1 MAYNVILTTR
11 VGDIVKLEEKME
23 NNPLDNQIIR
33 MSNIIARKN
42 PKNNKTKEQLTH
54 TEKRLFYMSLAQAKN
69 IDDKGIVKLK
79 KTDVFEK
86 LGINDKDMYSRYRE
100 LFKEMQFKT
109 YYEFDTED
117 GWDDGFLI
125 YRTAMTKHYFHVYF
139 DLTYI
144 PLLREL
150 QQSTTMFFD
159 DILKFECTHS
169 ISLYQFIRSLN
180 KHPKF
185 NDCYDF
191 STSELK
197 KLFGLSEDSYMRK
210 KDGFNRNQFE
220 KQTIDKAVEEI
231 NSKSSL
237 IQNVRYEKHK
247 KGNRV
252 AFYRVYFE
260 NLQLPSLDDENIS
273 LTNTDTVLAEEPI
286 EDGDCLNYQ
295 LFRECL
301 SYLEPITNAQ
311 IREIYELATE
321 CVEQSNT
328 FEIDMYKYLSSKITQ
343 LKAYNQPVTSKRG
356 LIKTFIRADINKKFE
371 EIYG

>member
-1 MAYNVILTTR
+1 M
-11 VGDIVKLEEKME
+11 KLEEKTE

-79 KTDVFEK
+79 KTDVFKK

-185 NDCYDF
+185 SNHYDF

-210 KDGFNRNQFE
+210 KDGFNRSQFE

-237 IQNVRYEKHK
+237 IKNVWYEKHK
-247 KGNRV
+247 KGNKV

-260 NLQLPSLDDENIS
+260 NQQLPSLDEKIS
-273 LTNTDTVLAEEPI
+273 TSSNNTVLAEEII
-286 EDGDCLNYQ
+286 EDGDYLNYK

-311 IREIYELATE
+311 IREIYELAADYIGH
-321 CVEQSNT
+321 SNT
-328 FEIDMYKYLSSKITQ
+328 IETDVYKYLSNKITQ
-343 LKAYNQPVTSKRG
+343 LKAYNHPITSKRG
-356 LIKTFIRADINKKFE
+356 LIKTFINADVKKKFE

>member
-1 MAYNVILTTR
+1 MKLTKKNL
-11 VGDIVKLEEKME
+11 V
-23 NNPLDNQIIR
+23 NPLDNQIIR

-42 PKNNKTKEQLTH
+42 PKNKNTKEQLTH
-54 TEKRLFYMSLAQAKN
+54 TEKRLFYMALSQAN
-69 IDDKGIVKLK
+69 AIDDKGIVKLK

-86 LGINDKDMYSRYRE
+86 LGISDNNMYSRYRE

-125 YRTAMTKHYFHVYF
+125 YRTAMTKHHFHVYF

-144 PLLREL
+144 PLLREM

-185 NDCYDF
+185 SNCYDF
-191 STSELK
+191 STTELK
-197 KLFGLSEDSYMRK
+197 TIFGLDENSYMRK
-210 KDGFNRNQFE
+210 NGGFDRSNFE
-220 KQTIDKAVEEI
+220 KYTIDAAVKELNEKAT
-231 NSKSSL
+231 L
-237 IQNVRYEKHK
+237 IRNICYKKHK

-252 AFYRVYFE
+252 AFYRVCFE
-260 NLQLPSLDDENIS
+260 NQQLPSLDEKIS
-273 LTNTDTVLAEEPI
+273 TSSNNTVLAEEII

-301 SYLEPITNAQ
+301 SCLEPITNAQ
-311 IREIYELATE
+311 IRELYELATE

-328 FEIDMYKYLSSKITQ
+328 FEIDVYKYLSSKVTQ
-343 LKAYNQPVTSKRG
+343 LKAYNQPITSKRG
-356 LIKTFIRADINKKFE
+356 LIKTFINADIKKKRE
-371 EIYG
+371 EIYQAG